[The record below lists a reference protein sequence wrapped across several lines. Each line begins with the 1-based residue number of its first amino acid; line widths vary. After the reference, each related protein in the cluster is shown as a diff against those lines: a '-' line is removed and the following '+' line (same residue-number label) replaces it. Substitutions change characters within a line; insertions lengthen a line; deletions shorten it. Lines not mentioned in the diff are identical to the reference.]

1 MVKYYNC
8 EELKNSL
15 LFIFYRKFFKRSNWL
30 KFCIIFLKKLLNFLL
45 KMNVERVM

>member
-30 KFCIIFLKKLLNFLL
+30 VLYNFFKKVIKFFIENEC
-45 KMNVERVM
+45 